1 MRAWR
6 ALKACGS
13 AVLRDGAY
21 RLPQLGECRSTLDA
35 IGADVRAGG
44 GTAYVLSTDE
54 PDSVQFSI
62 LFDRSEDYSALL
74 VQIADAHQALN
85 AETAISLLKQAR
97 KLRKAFANLAQI
109 EFLPSQAQR
118 QVDMALQRS
127 EERRAGKECV
137 SKCRFRWSPYHI
149 TKK

>member
-1 MRAWR
+1 MNWILMVISLPTENATIRMRAWR
-6 ALKACGS
+6 ALKACGA

-21 RLPQLGECRSTLDA
+21 LLPQLGECRSTLDA

-54 PDSVQFSI
+54 PDSVQFST

-85 AETAISLLKQAR
+85 AETAISMLKQAR
-97 KLRKAFANLAQI
+97 KLRQDRKRGV
-109 EFLPSQAQR
+109 E
-118 QVDMALQRS
+118 
-127 EERRAGKECV
+127 GKRV
-137 SKCRFRWSPYHI
+137 SVQ
-149 TKK
+149 